1 MPCWFYKAGLR
12 VLPTNYFNF
21 LLKIIPEIL
30 QIILLFFFNLSKIF
44 DLLSAEAVWKGLRFG
59 LLSFSFFMG
68 GLGVTDFWGMLVK
81 LLQFENKYRGFI
93 HLLFFPTSELLRV
106 DNHIANGFCCSWV
119 HWLFSWFISVN
130 KWPQLLGEH
139 IWKPSLKW
147 MLSCSKIKK
156 INMLLQN
163 TNEAGCI
170 IIKDHP
176 IALFTCVVRKQH

>member
-1 MPCWFYKAGLR
+1 ML
-12 VLPTNYFNF
+12 
-21 LLKIIPEIL
+21 
-30 QIILLFFFNLSKIF
+30 
-44 DLLSAEAVWKGLRFG
+44 AE
-59 LLSFSFFMG
+59 
-68 GLGVTDFWGMLVK
+68 

-93 HLLFFPTSELLRV
+93 CLLLSTSEPLRV

-147 MLSCSKIKK
+147 MLSCSKIRK

-163 TNEAGCI
+163 TNEAACV
-170 IIKDHP
+170 IIKDHS
-176 IALFTCVVRKQH
+176 IALFVYIVREQHLNFYFQFLYFFFKSENWNHHLPISGCLSIRFTVCHCHLGDYRLHSFHFCFRNILNSWNLCVNR